1 MLTTYIICG
10 LVVLVAVMTTY
21 ILTNKKYRDTNSVP
35 PSVFTQQVNTLISD
49 KVALEK
55 SLTDIKQQLN
65 EATKL
70 STTKDESI
78 IEAIEELK
86 LVKAEKTLLEQELKQ
101 LKIAHNSL
109 LEENEQL
116 PAEPEPEP

>member
-1 MLTTYIICG
+1 
-10 LVVLVAVMTTY
+10 MTTY